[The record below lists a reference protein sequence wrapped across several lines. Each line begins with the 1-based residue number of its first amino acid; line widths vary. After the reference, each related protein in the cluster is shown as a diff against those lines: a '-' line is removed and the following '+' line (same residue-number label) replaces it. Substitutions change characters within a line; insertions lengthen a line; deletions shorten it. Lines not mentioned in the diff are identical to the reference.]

1 MMPYLTILTMASALE
16 RLLSK
21 YPNDSANEVGE
32 AASSRR
38 VTGEIEFMACG
49 IIKVCSTG
57 IALGSARARSPLL
70 PASFPGGFDPLGGGV
85 VLVVALDI

>member
-1 MMPYLTILTMASALE
+1 MPYLTIPTMASALE

-21 YPNDSANEVGE
+21 YPNDSDNEVDKVV
-32 AASSRR
+32 SSRR

-49 IIKVCSTG
+49 MIKVCSTG
-57 IALGSARARSPLL
+57 LALGSARACSPLL

-85 VLVVALDI
+85 VLVVALDIW